1 MPKSLSGKVTN
12 YATKLWNKNRFKN
25 SSIGVYTRKF
35 SKKVV
40 LASLK
45 SEIDK
50 SNIGKLEITPVDLRK
65 LSDVVKM
72 KLLKRLYMIN

>member
-1 MPKSLSGKVTN
+1 MPKSLRGKVTN
-12 YATKLWNKNRFKN
+12 YATKLWDKSRFKK

-35 SKKVV
+35 SIKVV
-40 LASLK
+40 LANLK
-45 SEIDK
+45 SEIDQT
-50 SNIGKLEITPVDLRK
+50 NIGKLEITPVDLRK

>member
-1 MPKSLSGKVTN
+1 MFIQGNFL
-12 YATKLWNKNRFKN
+12 
-25 SSIGVYTRKF
+25 
-35 SKKVV
+35 KKVV